1 MGTKRVGWARIRSL
15 INENTANQLSSP
27 RKKVDN
33 STLNTASGATATLT
47 AAQGGTHF
55 NIDGTDDIVVNLPT
69 PSTGNVGLHY
79 SFLVTAPVG
88 VGKTVTFNLNGSGT
102 NDFQCEIVH
111 YGNNPYPTVDLA
123 GKTITLIATTG
134 IGARVHMTCVQDDGT
149 DSQWMA
155 SASADEVPTVTG

>member
-15 INENTANQLSSP
+15 INENTANQLSAP

-33 STLNTASGATATLT
+33 STLNTGSDVTATLT
-47 AAQGGTHF
+47 RGQGGTHF
-55 NIDGTDDIVVNLPT
+55 NIDGTGDIVVNLPS
-69 PSTGNVGLHY
+69 PNSSNVGLHY
-79 SFLVTAPVG
+79 SFLVTTAVG
-88 VGKTVTFNLNGSGT
+88 SGKTVVFNLNGSGT

-134 IGARVHMTCVQDDGT
+134 IGARVYMTCVQDDGS
-149 DSQWMA
+149 DSQWVA